1 MTHTPSLRAAA
12 IEPHNAGDVWPKMRI
27 LFGSAHP
34 YLPQMTGGAQLSTHE
49 LATRIAA
56 RGHAVAVLGGLT
68 GDGWLGIASRFRLKL
83 SRRGY
88 VLDHRLGYPVYRA
101 WFAVDAVA
109 AVTRAFGADVA
120 VFQSRLPVALAQAV
134 DRTRVRTFVYLRNVE
149 DQDLGGRPGALQRTG
164 FIANSR
170 FTADRFAQT
179 DGIRAAV
186 IHPMVD
192 PDRYRITP
200 ARRNVTFIN
209 PHRDKGVAVALGIA
223 ERCPDIPFRFQRA
236 WGLSEVD
243 DAALRER
250 VARLPNVTLHP
261 ITDDMRAVYRDAAI
275 VLAPSLWEEAFG
287 RVAAEPQVSGIPV
300 VGSDRGGLPE
310 AIGPGGIVV
319 PWQAPIETWVAAVR
333 SLWDDP
339 EAWRSASEAALR
351 HAARPEM
358 DADRQVDR
366 LLAILAAPV
375 DATDA

>member
-1 MTHTPSLRAAA
+1 
-12 IEPHNAGDVWPKMRI
+12 MRI

-34 YLPQMTGGAQLSTHE
+34 YLPQMTGGAQLSTDA
-49 LATRIAA
+49 LAHRIAA

-68 GDGWLGIASRFRLKL
+68 GDGWLGLASRIRLKL

-88 VLDHRLGYPVYRA
+88 VRDRAQGYPVYRA

-109 AVTRAFGADVA
+109 AVTRAFRADVA

-134 DRTRVRTFVYLRNVE
+134 DRSAVRTFVYLRNVE
-149 DQDLGGRPGALQRTG
+149 HQDLGGRPGVLDRTG

-179 DGIRAAV
+179 DGVRAAV
-186 IHPMVD
+186 IHPMID
-192 PDRYRITP
+192 PDRYRVEP
-200 ARRNVTFIN
+200 ARCNVTFIN
-209 PHRDKGVAVALGIA
+209 PHPDKGVSVALAVA

-236 WGLSEVD
+236 WGLTEPEE
-243 DAALRER
+243 AALRER
-250 VARLPNVTLHP
+250 VAALPNVTLHP
-261 ITDDMRAVYRDAAI
+261 RTDDMRAVYRDAAI

-300 VGSDRGGLPE
+300 IGSDRGGLPE

-319 PWQAPIETWVAAVR
+319 PWQAPIDDWVTALR
-333 SLWDDP
+333 SLWDDT
-339 EAWRSASEAALR
+339 EAWRRASEAAKR

-375 DATDA
+375 GAPPAEPEA